1 MGNEINDSGLLESLV
16 EDIREFTDGMEAS
29 EGEWGYSL
37 RKVKNTLER
46 RRVWEASLRGNSL
59 ELTVNEW
66 SLHLFLRE
74 GVLQVGW
81 EEIPL
86 PTFDMAVATLNHL
99 EGILPW
105 YITRVRA
112 LKDKTSL
119 EEARIKQLNRIC
131 EATVMPAIGPM
142 AEAASLICTVRA
154 RNDSVSIVLKDRK
167 GKSRS
172 FRIGFERPIQDSLGP
187 VMEYIKSVAAKGAGN
202 ISPAPCCL
210 RELCGISRAL
220 RNRSRSDGS
229 RPSGSRT
236 RTGAYTPP

>member
-1 MGNEINDSGLLESLV
+1 MLEKEYNDSVLLESLV
-16 EDIREFTDGMEAS
+16 EDIREFTGEMEAS
-29 EGEWGYSL
+29 DGKWGYSL
-37 RKVKNTLER
+37 RKVKNTLGR

-99 EGILPW
+99 EGILPE
-105 YITRVRA
+105 YVSRFRA
-112 LKDKTSL
+112 LKDKNSL

-131 EATVMPAIGPM
+131 EATVMPAIGRL
-142 AEAASLICTVRA
+142 AEEASLTCTVRA
-154 RNDSVSIVLKDRK
+154 RSDSVSIVLKDRK
-167 GKSRS
+167 GKRRS

-187 VMEYIKSVAAKGAGN
+187 VREYIKSAAAKGAGN
-202 ISPAPCCL
+202 LSPTPC
-210 RELCGISRAL
+210 
-220 RNRSRSDGS
+220 
-229 RPSGSRT
+229 
-236 RTGAYTPP
+236 Y

>member
-1 MGNEINDSGLLESLV
+1 MSLV
-16 EDIREFTDGMEAS
+16 EDIREFTGGMEAS
-29 EGEWGYSL
+29 DGEWGYSL
-37 RKVKNTLER
+37 RKVKNTLGR

-112 LKDKTSL
+112 LKDKNSL

-142 AEAASLICTVRA
+142 AEAASLICTVRV
-154 RNDSVSIVLKDRK
+154 RNDSVSIILKDRK
-167 GKSRS
+167 GKRRS
-172 FRIGFERPIQDSLGP
+172 FRVGFERPIQDSLGP
-187 VMEYIKSVAAKGAGN
+187 VMEYIKSAAAKGAGN
-202 ISPAPCCL
+202 LSPTPC
-210 RELCGISRAL
+210 
-220 RNRSRSDGS
+220 
-229 RPSGSRT
+229 
-236 RTGAYTPP
+236 Y

>member
-1 MGNEINDSGLLESLV
+1 MLDREYNDSVLLESLV
-16 EDIREFTDGMEAS
+16 EDIREFTGGMEAS
-29 EGEWGYSL
+29 DGEWGYSL
-37 RKVKNTLER
+37 RKVKNTLGR

-142 AEAASLICTVRA
+142 AEAASLICTVRV
-154 RNDSVSIVLKDRK
+154 RNDSVSISLKDRK
-167 GKSRS
+167 GKRRS
-172 FRIGFERPIQDSLGP
+172 FRVGFERPIQDSLGP
-187 VMEYIKSVAAKGAGN
+187 VMEYIKSAAAKGAGN
-202 ISPAPCCL
+202 LSPTPC
-210 RELCGISRAL
+210 
-220 RNRSRSDGS
+220 
-229 RPSGSRT
+229 
-236 RTGAYTPP
+236 Y

>member
-1 MGNEINDSGLLESLV
+1 MLDREYNDSVLLVSLV

-29 EGEWGYSL
+29 EGEREYSIRKVRDSL
-37 RKVKNTLER
+37 RHGHILR
-46 RRVWEASLRGNSL
+46 ADLRGHCL

-86 PTFDMAVATLNHL
+86 PIFDMAVSTLNHL

-112 LKDKTSL
+112 LKDKNSL

-131 EATVMPAIGPM
+131 EATVMPFLGPLA
-142 AEAASLICTVRA
+142 AEASMTCTVRA
-154 RNDSVSIVLKDRK
+154 RNDYASIVLKDRK

-187 VMEYIKSVAAKGAGN
+187 VREYIKSAAAKGAGN
-202 ISPAPCCL
+202 LSPTPC
-210 RELCGISRAL
+210 
-220 RNRSRSDGS
+220 
-229 RPSGSRT
+229 
-236 RTGAYTPP
+236 Y

>member
-1 MGNEINDSGLLESLV
+1 MGKEINDSGLLVSLV
-16 EDIREFTDGMEAS
+16 EDIREFTGGMEAS
-29 EGEWGYSL
+29 DGEWGYSL
-37 RKVKNTLER
+37 RKVKNTLGR

-105 YITRVRA
+105 YITRVKA

-142 AEAASLICTVRA
+142 AEAASLICTVRV
-154 RNDSVSIVLKDRK
+154 RNDSVSIILKDRK
-167 GKSRS
+167 GKRRS
-172 FRIGFERPIQDSLGP
+172 FRVGFERPIQDSLGP
-187 VMEYIKSVAAKGAGN
+187 VMEYIKSAAAKGAGN
-202 ISPAPCCL
+202 LSPTPC
-210 RELCGISRAL
+210 
-220 RNRSRSDGS
+220 
-229 RPSGSRT
+229 
-236 RTGAYTPP
+236 Y

>member
-1 MGNEINDSGLLESLV
+1 MGKEINDSGLLVSLV
-16 EDIREFTDGMEAS
+16 EDIREFTGGMEAS
-29 EGEWGYSL
+29 DGEWGYSL
-37 RKVKNTLER
+37 RKVKNTLGR

-86 PTFDMAVATLNHL
+86 PTFDIAVATLNHL

-105 YITRVRA
+105 YITRVKA

-142 AEAASLICTVRA
+142 AEAASLICTVRV
-154 RNDSVSIVLKDRK
+154 RNDSVSIILKDRK
-167 GKSRS
+167 GKRCS
-172 FRIGFERPIQDSLGP
+172 FRVGFERPIQDSLGP
-187 VMEYIKSVAAKGAGN
+187 VMEYIKSAAAKGAGN
-202 ISPAPCCL
+202 LSPTPC
-210 RELCGISRAL
+210 
-220 RNRSRSDGS
+220 
-229 RPSGSRT
+229 
-236 RTGAYTPP
+236 Y

>member
-1 MGNEINDSGLLESLV
+1 MGKEINDSGLLVSLV
-16 EDIREFTDGMEAS
+16 EDIREFTGGMEAS
-29 EGEWGYSL
+29 DGEWGYSL
-37 RKVKNTLER
+37 RKVKNTLGR

-66 SLHLFLRE
+66 SLHLFLSE

-131 EATVMPAIGPM
+131 EMVVMPLLGPLA
-142 AEAASLICTVRA
+142 AEASMTCTVRA
-154 RNDSVSIVLKDRK
+154 RNDYASIVLKDRK

-172 FRIGFERPIQDSLGP
+172 FRIGFERPIQESL
-187 VMEYIKSVAAKGAGN
+187 
-202 ISPAPCCL
+202 SPAKEYLQSMVRKRAGELSPTPC
-210 RELCGISRAL
+210 G
-220 RNRSRSDGS
+220 
-229 RPSGSRT
+229 
-236 RTGAYTPP
+236 

>member
-1 MGNEINDSGLLESLV
+1 MGKEINDSGLLVSLV
-16 EDIREFTDGMEAS
+16 EDIREFTGGMEAS
-29 EGEWGYSL
+29 DGEWGYSL

-131 EATVMPAIGPM
+131 EATVMPAIGPL
-142 AEAASLICTVRA
+142 AEEASLTCTVRA
-154 RNDSVSIVLKDRK
+154 RNNSFSIVLKDLK
-167 GKSRS
+167 GKRRS
-172 FRIGFERPIQDSLGP
+172 FRVGFERPIQDSLGP
-187 VMEYIKSVAAKGAGN
+187 VMEYIKSVAAKEAGN
-202 ISPAPCCL
+202 LSPAPCCL

-220 RNRSRSDGS
+220 RNRSRSGGS

>member
-1 MGNEINDSGLLESLV
+1 MGKEINDSGLLVSLV
-16 EDIREFTDGMEAS
+16 EDIREFTGGMEAS
-29 EGEWGYSL
+29 DGEWGYSL
-37 RKVKNTLER
+37 RKVKNTLGR
-46 RRVWEASLRGNSL
+46 RRVWEASLRGNCL

-131 EATVMPAIGPM
+131 EMVVMPLLGPLA
-142 AEAASLICTVRA
+142 AEASMTCTVRA
-154 RNDSVSIVLKDRK
+154 RNDYASIVLKDRK

-172 FRIGFERPIQDSLGP
+172 FRIGFERPIQESL
-187 VMEYIKSVAAKGAGN
+187 
-202 ISPAPCCL
+202 SPAKEYLQSMVRKRAGELSPTPC
-210 RELCGISRAL
+210 G
-220 RNRSRSDGS
+220 
-229 RPSGSRT
+229 
-236 RTGAYTPP
+236 

>member
-1 MGNEINDSGLLESLV
+1 MGNEVNDSGLLESLV
-16 EDIREFTDGMEAS
+16 EDIREFTDGMEATD
-29 EGEWGYSL
+29 GDWGYSL
-37 RKVKNTLER
+37 RKVKDTLGR
-46 RRVWEASLRGNSL
+46 GRVWDSVLRGHCI

-86 PTFDMAVATLNHL
+86 PTFDMAVATLDHL

-112 LKDKTSL
+112 LKDKTSF

-131 EATVMPAIGPM
+131 ETAVMPLLGPL
-142 AEAASLICTVRA
+142 AAKALMTCTVRA

-167 GKSRS
+167 GKSRT
-172 FRIGFERPIQDSLGP
+172 FRIGFERPIQESLGP
-187 VMEYIKSVAAKGAGN
+187 AKEFLQSMAQKRAGEL
-202 ISPAPCCL
+202 SPTPC
-210 RELCGISRAL
+210 G
-220 RNRSRSDGS
+220 
-229 RPSGSRT
+229 
-236 RTGAYTPP
+236 

>member
-1 MGNEINDSGLLESLV
+1 MLDREYNDSVLLESLV

-29 EGEWGYSL
+29 EGEREYSIRKVRDSL
-37 RKVKNTLER
+37 RHGHILR
-46 RRVWEASLRGNSL
+46 ADLRGHCL

-131 EATVMPAIGPM
+131 EATVMPAIGRL
-142 AEAASLICTVRA
+142 AEEASMTCTVCA

-172 FRIGFERPIQDSLGP
+172 FRIGFERPFQDFLGP
-187 VMEYIKSVAAKGAGN
+187 VMEYIKSAAAKGAGN
-202 ISPAPCCL
+202 LSPTPC
-210 RELCGISRAL
+210 
-220 RNRSRSDGS
+220 
-229 RPSGSRT
+229 
-236 RTGAYTPP
+236 Y

>member
-16 EDIREFTDGMEAS
+16 EEIREVADGMVATD
-29 EGEWGYSL
+29 GEWGYSL
-37 RKVKNTLER
+37 RKVKDTLGR
-46 RRVWEASLRGNSL
+46 RRVWDAALRGHCL

-86 PTFDMAVATLNHL
+86 PTFDIAVATLNHL

-105 YITRVRA
+105 YITRVKA

-142 AEAASLICTVRA
+142 AEAASLICTVRV
-154 RNDSVSIVLKDRK
+154 RNDSVSIILKDRK
-167 GKSRS
+167 GKRRS
-172 FRIGFERPIQDSLGP
+172 FRVGFERPIQDSLGP
-187 VMEYIKSVAAKGAGN
+187 VMEYIKSAAAKGAGN
-202 ISPAPCCL
+202 LSPTPCC
-210 RELCGISRAL
+210 
-220 RNRSRSDGS
+220 
-229 RPSGSRT
+229 
-236 RTGAYTPP
+236 

>member
-16 EDIREFTDGMEAS
+16 EDIREVADGMVATDGEC
-29 EGEWGYSL
+29 GYSL
-37 RKVKNTLER
+37 RKVKDTLGR
-46 RRVWEASLRGNSL
+46 RRVWDAALRGHCL

-154 RNDSVSIVLKDRK
+154 RNNSVSIVLKDRK

-172 FRIGFERPIQDSLGP
+172 FRVGFERPIQDSLGP
-187 VMEYIKSVAAKGAGN
+187 VREYIKSAAAKGAGN
-202 ISPAPCCL
+202 LSPTPC
-210 RELCGISRAL
+210 
-220 RNRSRSDGS
+220 
-229 RPSGSRT
+229 
-236 RTGAYTPP
+236 Y

>member
-1 MGNEINDSGLLESLV
+1 MLEIEYDDSALLESLV
-16 EDIREFTDGMEAS
+16 EDIREFADGMEATD
-29 EGEWGYSL
+29 GEWGYSL
-37 RKVKNTLER
+37 RKVKDTLGR
-46 RRVWEASLRGNSL
+46 RRVWDAALRGHCL

-86 PTFDMAVATLNHL
+86 PTFDMAVATLDHL
-99 EGILPW
+99 EGLLPW
-105 YITRVRA
+105 YITRLRA

-154 RNDSVSIVLKDRK
+154 RNNSFSIVLKDRK
-167 GKSRS
+167 GKRRS
-172 FRIGFERPIQDSLGP
+172 FRVGFERPIQDSLGP
-187 VMEYIKSVAAKGAGN
+187 VMEYIKSAAAKGAGN
-202 ISPAPCCL
+202 LSPTPC
-210 RELCGISRAL
+210 
-220 RNRSRSDGS
+220 
-229 RPSGSRT
+229 
-236 RTGAYTPP
+236 Y

>member
-1 MGNEINDSGLLESLV
+1 MLDREYNDSVLLVSLV
-16 EDIREFTDGMEAS
+16 EDIREFTGGMEAS
-29 EGEWGYSL
+29 DGEWGYSL

-131 EATVMPAIGPM
+131 EATVMPAIGPL
-142 AEAASLICTVRA
+142 AEEASLICTVRA
-154 RNDSVSIVLKDRK
+154 RNNSFSIVLKDRK
-167 GKSRS
+167 GKRRS
-172 FRIGFERPIQDSLGP
+172 FRVGFERPIQDSLGP
-187 VMEYIKSVAAKGAGN
+187 VMEYIKSAAAKGAGN
-202 ISPAPCCL
+202 LSPTPC
-210 RELCGISRAL
+210 
-220 RNRSRSDGS
+220 
-229 RPSGSRT
+229 
-236 RTGAYTPP
+236 Y